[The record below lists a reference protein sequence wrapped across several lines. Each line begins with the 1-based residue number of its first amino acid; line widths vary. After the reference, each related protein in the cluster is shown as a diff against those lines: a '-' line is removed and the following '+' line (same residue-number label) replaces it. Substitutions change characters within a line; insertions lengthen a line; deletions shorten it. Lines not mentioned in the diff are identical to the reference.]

1 MSRTREE
8 LKHLAHAV
16 RARLE
21 MEEWFGVT
29 STPAPRPPSAAD
41 RERLLADV
49 EAEAQA
55 CRACRLNASRT
66 SVVFGEGDPD
76 ADILFIGEAP
86 GADEDRQGRPFV
98 GRAGKLLDRIIVAMG
113 LKREEVYIANVLKCR
128 PPGNRNPQPD
138 EVACC
143 LPFLK
148 RQIEIIRPRIIVSLG
163 GVCATHLLRT
173 AESVGRLRGAF
184 HDYQGTPVLVTYH
197 PAYLLRNPSA
207 KAMVW
212 EDMKTVLRALGRPI
226 PDPRRRGARQ

>member
-21 MEEWFGVT
+21 MEKWFGVT

-41 RERLLADV
+41 RERRLAEV
-49 EAEAQA
+49 EAEVQT
-55 CRACRLNASRT
+55 CRACRLNESRT
-66 SVVFGEGDPD
+66 SVVFGEGNPD

-138 EVACC
+138 EASCC

-148 RQIEIIRPRIIVSLG
+148 RQIEIIQPRIIVSLG
-163 GVCATHLLRT
+163 GVCATHLLGT
-173 AESVGRLRGAF
+173 TESVGRLRGAF
-184 HDYQGTPVLVTYH
+184 HDYQGIPVLVTYH

-226 PDPRRRGARQ
+226 PNPRRQRASR